1 MKNRRIIISILII
14 FPALLIAVVGYVSGA
29 DAMIVTSED
38 VSIEKELIGVRF
50 RSFANTSG
58 SELYTGLIPLAAGS
72 SRVDTDLIW
81 EEENFVMFAFDRE
94 ADKLVAAVSNES
106 GTTDIE
112 FTELSE
118 ALFRKGHTYTID
130 DFTVMQITVVNQDKE
145 SEILFSDV
153 KINEQS
159 LDLFL
164 EDTDENDW
172 MVIGIDFS
180 QSFTLT
186 GKIELSGPF
195 SRSQERSVVEI
206 KLGSLSDD
214 ALTAVPT
221 NTPQPTAT
229 NTSLPTATN
238 TPLPTATNTAVPTN
252 TPQPTAT
259 NTAVPTNTPQPT
271 ATNTP
276 LPTATNTAVPTNT
289 PQPTATNTAVPTNTP
304 LPTVTATPV
313 PTGIPSD
320 AVDRTAYQLFLP
332 FVINP

>member
-1 MKNRRIIISILII
+1 
-14 FPALLIAVVGYVSGA
+14 
-29 DAMIVTSED
+29 MIVTSED

-118 ALFRKGHTYTID
+118 ALFRKGHTYTVD

-164 EDTDENDW
+164 EDTNENNW

-259 NTAVPTNTPQPT
+259 NTSLPTATNTPLPTATNTAVPTNTPQPT
-271 ATNTP
+271 ATNTAVP
-276 LPTATNTAVPTNT
+276 TNTPQPTATNTSLPTATNTAVPTNT